1 MSVFISR
8 GDGKLPDG
16 ALAVRARMI
25 AVTSGAGPLA
35 VALLHTPKSLFESQ
49 Y

>member
-1 MSVFISR
+1 MSVFISH

-16 ALAVRARMI
+16 ALTVRVRMI
-25 AVTSGAGPLA
+25 AVTSGAGPLSI
-35 VALLHTPKSLFESQ
+35 ALLHTPKSLFERQ